1 MQGVSTLSR
10 SLEVQM
16 RRDAGRYLF
25 PFDCDLADPFAALE
39 QKRADARWR
48 VLIRLD
54 TDNVSTGM
62 FLKQEDASCENL
74 CRNATY
80 VYLCY
85 VRLETT
91 TVQMAYLSRNL
102 KDVEELEVLFLRR
115 FQVNWDRKL
124 YKYRMLISR

>member
-10 SLEVQM
+10 SLKVQI

-25 PFDCDLADPFAALE
+25 PFDCDLADPFAAPE

-80 VYLCY
+80 VYLLRTFRDSDSANG
-85 VRLETT
+85 VF
-91 TVQMAYLSRNL
+91 
-102 KDVEELEVLFLRR
+102 VEECERCGRTRGTV
-115 FQVNWDRKL
+115 
-124 YKYRMLISR
+124 ST